1 MTGTPACRSAVA
13 WSVMAMVLDG
23 LSAFTRGLMVVS
35 TASAR
40 TVTILAL
47 DFCDSL
53 ALWNDREPVP
63 AEVFAGMLKD
73 GVEVEEEAER
83 EEKEAIGAPAA
94 ALARWLVAR
103 F

>member
-1 MTGTPACRSAVA
+1 M
-13 WSVMAMVLDG
+13 
-23 LSAFTRGLMVVS
+23 
-35 TASAR
+35 
-40 TVTILAL
+40 
-47 DFCDSL
+47 
-53 ALWNDREPVP
+53 P
-63 AEVFAGMLKD
+63 AEVFAGRLKD